1 MINKSNKY
9 EIIYIGE
16 NDLEDLLSTNINII
30 NFSDFDNKEGIIN
43 SLEKENKKIVIF
55 DDVNCSEIF
64 PRYCSGRENENIVK
78 IRKLFTDLYKNNG
91 CIIAFYTKYSNF
103 KDYQN
108 AELYEKV
115 IGYNLNENDLMGL
128 IDNPIKALK
137 TPIYINNREF
147 ILSFKQFMEEE
158 ND

>member
-1 MINKSNKY
+1 M
-9 EIIYIGE
+9 
-16 NDLEDLLSTNINII
+16 
-30 NFSDFDNKEGIIN
+30 
-43 SLEKENKKIVIF
+43 
-55 DDVNCSEIF
+55 
-64 PRYCSGRENENIVK
+64 
-78 IRKLFTDLYKNNG
+78 
-91 CIIAFYTKYSNF
+91 IAFYTKYSNF

-108 AELYEKV
+108 PELYEKV

-128 IDNPIKALK
+128 IDNPIKVLK